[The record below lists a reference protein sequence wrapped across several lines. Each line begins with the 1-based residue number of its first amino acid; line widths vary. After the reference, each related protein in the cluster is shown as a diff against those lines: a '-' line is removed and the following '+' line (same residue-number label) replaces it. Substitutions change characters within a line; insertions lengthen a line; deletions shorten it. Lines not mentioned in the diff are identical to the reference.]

1 MERNRR
7 PTTEEAVLLLRALQ
21 TATQLL
27 LSKRNADGYWE
38 GELATSALSTAT
50 AVSALAITDGAAYQ
64 SLIDGGIEWLCQ
76 HQNEDGGWG
85 DTDRSMSNIS
95 TALLVR
101 AAFHLSGLADQHRE
115 QLSRAASYIQKTGGI
130 PAMVAR
136 YGKDRTFS
144 VPILT
149 NCALAGHAEWQD
161 VIQLPFE
168 LSCLPQSLFHWL
180 NLPVVSY
187 ALPALIA
194 IGQARYFHRPPIFPV
209 TRIIRALAKKKS
221 LRVLE
226 SIQPDSGGFLEAIPL
241 TSFVTMSLSSIGQKE
256 HPVARKGIEFLQ
268 NSVRPDGSWPID
280 VNLSVWVTTLA
291 INALTTSN
299 TDISEYLAAE
309 EIQALKDW
317 LLRQQY
323 KEVHPYTQAA
333 PGGWSWTHLPGGV
346 PDADDTPGALLALRK
361 LPVDAESKRAA
372 SNGVK
377 WLLGLQNRDGG
388 WPTFCRGWGYL
399 PFDRSGTDLTAHCI
413 RAIHAWRK
421 ELPQHDTRAQQA
433 VECGFKYLAVEQ
445 HDEGYWLPLWFGNQH
460 APEEINP
467 VYGTAKVLAAFH
479 DLNKDD
485 SPEAAHA
492 IEWLLR
498 QQNQDGGWGGVA
510 GTPST
515 IEETSLAID
524 ALIPAPGNTHR
535 PAVVSGIRWLSGA
548 IGDGQLYEP
557 APIGFYFAK
566 LWYYEKLYPLT
577 FSVAALNRGR
587 KADWLDEACKKD
599 STPPSSS

>member
-1 MERNRR
+1 MFS
-7 PTTEEAVLLLRALQ
+7 ALK
-21 TATQLL
+21 TATQRL
-27 LSKRNADGYWE
+27 LSERNADGYWE
-38 GELATSALSTAT
+38 GELATSALSTAS
-50 AVSALAITDGAAYQ
+50 AVSALAVTGADSYK
-64 SLIDGGIEWLCQ
+64 SLIDGGIEWLSQ

-85 DTDRSMSNIS
+85 DTDRSVSNIS
-95 TALLVR
+95 TALLVK
-101 AAFHLSGLADQHRE
+101 AAFHLSNLADQHRE
-115 QLSRAASYIQKTGGI
+115 QLTRADSYIQKTGGI

-144 VPILT
+144 IPILT
-149 NCALAGHAEWQD
+149 NCALAGHAEWRD
-161 VIQLPFE
+161 VTALPFE
-168 LSCLPQSLFHWL
+168 LSCLPHSLFHIL

-209 TRIIRALAKKKS
+209 TRIIRALAKNKS

-226 SIQPDSGGFLEAIPL
+226 SIQPASGGFLEAIPL

-291 INALTTSN
+291 VNALATAN
-299 TDISEYLAAE
+299 TDISEHLAIE
-309 EIQALKDW
+309 EIQTLKTW
-317 LLRQQY
+317 LLGRQY
-323 KEVHPYTQAA
+323 KEVHPYTHAA

-346 PDADDTPGALLALRK
+346 PDADDTPGALLALSK
-361 LPVDAESKRAA
+361 LPIDEESKRAA

-377 WLLGLQNRDGG
+377 WLLDLQNRDGG
-388 WPTFCRGWGYL
+388 WPTFCRGWGHL

-413 RAIHAWRK
+413 RAIHAWQKDLHQQSSSVTRAM
-421 ELPQHDTRAQQA
+421 ERGFQYLAAQQHD
-433 VECGFKYLAVEQ
+433 
-445 HDEGYWLPLWFGNQH
+445 DGYWLPLWFGNQH
-460 APEEINP
+460 APDEINP

-479 DLNKDD
+479 EFNKDD
-485 SPEAAHA
+485 SVEAVRA
-492 IEWLLR
+492 IDWLLG
-498 QQNQDGGWGGVA
+498 QQTPDGGWGGIA

-535 PAVVSGIRWLSGA
+535 PAVVSGIQWLSYA
-548 IGDGQLYEP
+548 IAEGKLDEP

-566 LWYYEKLYPLT
+566 LWYYENLYPLT
-577 FSVAALNRGR
+577 FSVAALNRAS
-587 KADWLDEACKKD
+587 KTDWLDEACKKD
-599 STPPSSS
+599 STSSSSHRKQD